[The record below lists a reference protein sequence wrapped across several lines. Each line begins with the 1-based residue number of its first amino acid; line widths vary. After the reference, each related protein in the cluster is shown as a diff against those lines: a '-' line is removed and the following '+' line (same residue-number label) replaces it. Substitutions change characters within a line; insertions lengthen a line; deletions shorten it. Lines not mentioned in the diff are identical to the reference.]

1 MPHSMAAE
9 LGPFVRRLRMTARPE
24 SLDEVHEVLADLW
37 ANDPMDVHRR
47 IEFESAVAEIAAN
60 IIEHTSGDSVTMTL
74 EVRALPDRI
83 EARFEDD
90 GDPVSVDLTAI
101 ELPDEFAERGRGLM
115 IATTVLDRLDYQRD
129 GTVNTWILGRDRE
142 G

>member
-1 MPHSMAAE
+1 MAAE
-9 LGPFVRRLRMTARPE
+9 LGSFSRRLRTTARPE
-24 SLDEVHEVLADLW
+24 SLDEVHELLADLW
-37 ANDPMDVHRR
+37 AHDPLDVPRR

-101 ELPDEFAERGRGLM
+101 ELPDDLAERGRGLV
-115 IATTVLDRLDYQRD
+115 IATTVLDRLDYRRD
-129 GTVNTWILGRDRE
+129 GTVNTWILGRNRV

>member
-1 MPHSMAAE
+1 MAAE
-9 LGPFVRRLRMTARPE
+9 LGSFSRRLRTTARPE
-24 SLDEVHEVLADLW
+24 SLDEVHELLADLW
-37 ANDPMDVHRR
+37 AHDPLDVSRR

-101 ELPDEFAERGRGLM
+101 ELPDELAERGRGLV
-115 IATTVLDRLDYQRD
+115 IATTVLDRLDYRRD
-129 GTVNTWILGRDRE
+129 GTVNTWILGRNRV